1 MRPAVTF
8 RVVLAAAVALVVVVS
23 AGYAAGVGP
32 GSSKGSSAAKPRLRL
47 VDGAQLVIVGRGFRS
62 AERVTVTASVSGA
75 RAGKTLVADGQG
87 RFTARI
93 RTGPACGPM
102 YVVAV
107 GSKGSRAVGRRPAIP
122 APCGID
128 PAPGGGGPSS

>member
-1 MRPAVTF
+1 MKAAVKF
-8 RVVLAAAVALVVVVS
+8 RVLLVVAVALVVVVS
-23 AGYAAGVGP
+23 AAVAAGVGP
-32 GSSKGSSAAKPRLRL
+32 SGSAGSSAAKPRLRL

-62 AERVTVTASVSGA
+62 AERVNVTASISGA

-87 RFTARI
+87 TFTARI

-107 GSKGSRAVGRRPAIP
+107 GSKGSRAVVRRPAIP